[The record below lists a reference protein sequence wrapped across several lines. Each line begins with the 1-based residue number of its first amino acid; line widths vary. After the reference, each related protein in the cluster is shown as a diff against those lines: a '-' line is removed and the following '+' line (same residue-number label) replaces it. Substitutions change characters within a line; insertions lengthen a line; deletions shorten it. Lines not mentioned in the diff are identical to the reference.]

1 MRKVEEI
8 NILKDFL
15 VELRG
20 VLLLVRMESN
30 ALEKHSSDLATHQ
43 RMGKQKK
50 RHKRLHNVSSIL

>member
-20 VLLLVRMESN
+20 VLLLVCMESD
-30 ALEKHSSDLATHQ
+30 ALEKYSSNLATSMD
-43 RMGKQKK
+43 RKAKK
-50 RHKRLHNVSSIL
+50 RHKRLHNVSSML

>member
-20 VLLLVRMESN
+20 VLLLVRMESD
-30 ALEKHSSDLATHQ
+30 APEKHSSDLATSMH
-43 RMGKQKK
+43 GKAKK
-50 RHKRLHNVSSIL
+50 RHKRLQNVSSIL